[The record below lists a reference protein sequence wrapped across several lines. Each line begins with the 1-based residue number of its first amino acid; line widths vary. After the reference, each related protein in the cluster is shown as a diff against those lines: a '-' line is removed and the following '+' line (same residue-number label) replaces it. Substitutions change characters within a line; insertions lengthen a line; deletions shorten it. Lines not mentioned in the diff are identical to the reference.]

1 MCELIQANILPAG
14 LCHPTASGLFTIIYL
29 LWFLVFLLRLPWGTT
44 KEVSDALLPGWC
56 GTGTHWVAAS
66 VFVLCCELE
75 YDNTMISITSTGSR
89 SGRFLSD
96 VVLGLTGT
104 YQVWSTGCWRRRGSW
119 LNWSP
124 ETSVVQRLQRLQ
136 HKVKCVSDHRVQTQQ
151 PGHNW
156 QTRTEPGKRL
166 NFTFWPLLKKAV

>member
-1 MCELIQANILPAG
+1 MCELIQANILPAC

-29 LWFLVFLLRLPWGTT
+29 LWFLVFLLRLPWRTT

-66 VFVLCCELE
+66 IFVLCCERQHHDLHV
-75 YDNTMISITSTGSR
+75 TSIVSR
-89 SGRFLSD
+89 SGHFLRD
-96 VVLGLTGT
+96 VVLGLTWT

-136 HKVKCVSDHRVQTQQ
+136 HKI
-151 PGHNW
+151 NW
-156 QTRTEPGKRL
+156 MCEIIEL
-166 NFTFWPLLKKAV
+166 N